1 MILFIHRYRV
11 DSDSTD
17 SCYSPRLLNV
27 LICYVVF
34 SDAGS
39 SHQNDLKLKNSFLLF
54 AWSKSSK
61 KSRLTK
67 KSQKIYTVSPWL
79 CELVWV
85 ILFIH
90 RYRLDSDSTDSCYS
104 PRLLNGLICYV
115 VFSDAGWEY
124 FTMTVAKTEWSYE
137 AAREDWTN
145 AMPCSLC
152 GAIVCSWTFV
162 SFLFKRKEKEKIKK
176 ILSPFCLIKK

>member
-1 MILFIHRYRV
+1 MPCSLCGAIVCSWTFVSFLFKRKEKEKIKKLL
-11 DSDSTD
+11 
-17 SCYSPRLLNV
+17 SP
-27 LICYVVF
+27 F
-34 SDAGS
+34 
-39 SHQNDLKLKNSFLLF
+39 SFLLF

-67 KSQKIYTVSPWL
+67 KTQKIYTVSPWL

-85 ILFIH
+85 ILFSY
-90 RYRLDSDSTDSCYS
+90 RYRVDSDSTDSCYS
-104 PRLLNGLICYV
+104 QRLLNSLICYV
-115 VFSDAGWEY
+115 VFSDAGASTLQWLSQ
-124 FTMTVAKTEWSYE
+124 KTEWSYE
-137 AAREDWTN
+137 AAREEWTN

-176 ILSPFCLIKK
+176 LLSPFCLIKK